1 MPMLDSPT
9 TALVRLAL
17 DAASMRHLT
26 LANNIANAESPGYAP
41 QRVNFEAQLTQVRQA
56 LAAQRP
62 LQASDLA
69 GVRPEVEQA
78 AVRGAASA
86 AQSLDLGMVQVAQN
100 TLHYQALLRA
110 LSRFGS
116 IMAMAVD
123 EGRR

>member
-17 DAASMRHLT
+17 DAASMRHLA

-41 QRVNFEAQLTQVRQA
+41 QRVNFEAQLSQVRQA
-56 LAAQRP
+56 MAGQRP
-62 LQASDLA
+62 LQAADI
-69 GVRPEVEQA
+69 A
-78 AVRGAASA
+78 AVRPVIETSA
-86 AQSLDLGMVQVAQN
+86 PRGPGPAPQVLDQAMADVAQN

-110 LSRFGS
+110 LSRYGS
-116 IMAMAVD
+116 IMGMAVD

>member
-17 DAASMRHLT
+17 DAASMRHLA

-62 LQASDLA
+62 LQAADIA
-69 GVRPEVEQA
+69 GVRPEIEQGA
-78 AVRGAASA
+78 PRGASSA
-86 AQSLDLGMVQVAQN
+86 AQTLDLEMVQVAQN

-110 LSRFGS
+110 VGRFGS